1 MNLFV
6 PLSVGAGALTQLVV
20 LKSLF
25 CCKANPVEGDGQETS
40 TVFVAV
46 NSMLKHGGA
55 GTEYKP
61 TRPSPR
67 PTSRSLS

>member
-6 PLSVGAGALTQLVV
+6 PLSVGVGALTQLVG
-20 LKSLF
+20 LKPLF

-46 NSMLKHGGA
+46 NAMLSRGGA
-55 GTEYKP
+55 GTEYKL
-61 TRPSPR
+61 TLPSPR